1 MLKTTLI
8 MSLKERVQEV
18 FNRFNVELT
27 VSEETAPETQLAEA
41 PLANGTVIYTD
52 AEAFE
57 AGAEVYI
64 INDEGE
70 RIALPP
76 GDYELEDGRV
86 MVIGEGGALES
97 IADAP
102 AEESEEPKEELS
114 TVNPEAPKEEPAA
127 EDKEEEVEIEIEVE
141 LEDEEEDKPKY
152 VTAAQVADMI
162 SEALASLNKDE
173 EEDKEDMEEQAEEP
187 VEMSAKEPQ
196 EDPQALEL
204 AAVKA
209 ELEALKLE
217 AAAPGLKHAAPAEGQ
232 QQPVDLKNLSPQE
245 RVAALLQQFS

>member
-1 MLKTTLI
+1 MVKTTQI

-27 VSEETAPETQLAEA
+27 VSEETAPETNLAEA

-52 AEAFE
+52 AESFE
-57 AGAEVYI
+57 EGAEVYI

-70 RIALPP
+70 RIPLPP

-86 MVIGEGGALES
+86 MVIGEGGALQS
-97 IADAP
+97 VADAP
-102 AEESEEPKEELS
+102 AEQSEEDKEELS
-114 TVNPEAPKEEPAA
+114 EVNPEAPKEEEKQEEA
-127 EDKEEEVEIEIEVE
+127 ELEIEVE
-141 LEDEEEDKPKY
+141 LEDEEEEDKPEY

-187 VEMSAKEPQ
+187 VEMSAEEPQ
-196 EDPQALEL
+196 ESPEATEL

-209 ELEALKLE
+209 ELEALKQE
-217 AAAPGLKHAAPAEGQ
+217 AAAPGLKRTAPAQVE
-232 QQPVDLKNLSPQE
+232 PEPINLKNLSPQE
-245 RVAALLQQFS
+245 RVAALLKQFSS

>member
-1 MLKTTLI
+1 MHKTTLI

-102 AEESEEPKEELS
+102 AEQSEEPKEELS
-114 TVNPEAPKEEPAA
+114 EVNPEAPKEEPAA
-127 EDKEEEVEIEIEVE
+127 EDKDEEVEIEIEVE
-141 LEDEEEDKPKY
+141 LEDEEEEDKQEY

-173 EEDKEDMEEQAEEP
+173 EEDKEDMQEQA
-187 VEMSAKEPQ
+187 
-196 EDPQALEL
+196 
-204 AAVKA
+204 
-209 ELEALKLE
+209 
-217 AAAPGLKHAAPAEGQ
+217 
-232 QQPVDLKNLSPQE
+232 
-245 RVAALLQQFS
+245 